1 MSDTATSWPPSWRI
15 GSRTAYRSSPRSWR
29 SRSAGRPNR
38 ASRGTKAMQ
47 SRINAVAQFYDV
59 ISRSA
64 ALGPVPVEAYLQWH
78 RGKPAHQPTRR
89 DVRDHGC
96 HQRRAAG
103 RGSRTCRDARPSGQR
118 IGDQRRQVRLPGG
131 KGQLRIG
138 FAKDGDDAVL
148 TVADDGIGLN
158 PPSTSNPS
166 SSGLGT
172 RFVGAFVRQLG
183 GTQATATSSGGTTF
197 TIRLPG
203 SILADIRC

>member
-1 MSDTATSWPPSWRI
+1 MGAEHAVTLGLVVNELAT
-15 GSRTAYRSSPRSWR
+15 
-29 SRSAGRPNR
+29 
-38 ASRGTKAMQ
+38 
-47 SRINAVAQFYDV
+47 NAVKYAF
-59 ISRSA
+59 
-64 ALGPVPVEAYLQWH
+64 
-78 RGKPAHQPTRR
+78 
-89 DVRDHGC
+89 
-96 HQRRAAG
+96 
-103 RGSRTCRDARPSGQR
+103 
-118 IGDQRRQVRLPGG
+118 PGG

-203 SILADIRC
+203 SILADMPLLGG